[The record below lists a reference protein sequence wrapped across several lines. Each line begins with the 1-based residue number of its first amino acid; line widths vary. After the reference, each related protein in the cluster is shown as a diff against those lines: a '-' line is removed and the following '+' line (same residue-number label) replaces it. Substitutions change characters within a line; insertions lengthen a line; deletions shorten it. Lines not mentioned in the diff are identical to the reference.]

1 MSSKAQQSIEKRVNE
16 TISSALKHHQY
27 VSAIDVLVGMKLLT
41 PEKVEAWKKGQ
52 VPYLE
57 KVVNGGLGT
66 ISRAMKFFRQ
76 QAVRGELR
84 QSETAYLTKG
94 SGKRPLRFSK
104 SGNPNIEKAYRTHF
118 LAKTLK
124 KKNGQEKIV
133 GENQTGDQKS
143 DLSGVVKISAT

>member
-16 TISSALKHHQY
+16 SISAALKHHQY
-27 VSAIDVLVGMKLLT
+27 ACSIAILVGLKLLT
-41 PEKVEAWKKGQ
+41 PEKIGAWKKGQ

-76 QAVRGELR
+76 QAVRGGLR
-84 QSETAYLTKG
+84 VSETTYLTKG
-94 SGKRPLRFSK
+94 SSKRLLKFSK

-118 LAKTLK
+118 LAKTLT
-124 KKNGQEKIV
+124 KKNGQENIV
-133 GENQTGDQKS
+133 GENQTGNQKS
-143 DLSGVVKISAT
+143 DLSGVVKISTT